1 MIEGNSLWELVEN
14 RTAASPGRP
23 MLEDESGAIL
33 TFGEL
38 KARAE
43 RSAAALAERGV
54 REGTTVAWQ
63 LPTWIE
69 AYVLVAALARLGA
82 RQVPMLPLYRERE
95 MRFVLAQ
102 TEAELL
108 IVPRVWRGF
117 DYEEQAHKVAE
128 GSRCETLVCDPELPQ
143 ADPGSL
149 PPVTSP
155 ERWPEDAPIRWVLYT
170 SGTTS
175 DPKGALHTD
184 ATIRA
189 GSEASLTRLQM
200 NGEDCSP
207 VMFPFTHVGGICG
220 LMSQLRTGSMALL
233 VEIFHPVHTP
243 ELLAGRDITLSAG
256 GTAFALSFLRA
267 QRQHPDARLWP
278 SLRACPG
285 GAAPKPPELHYEV
298 KRELGGVGIVS
309 GYGLTE
315 MPILSQ
321 NAVDDPDEKLAIS
334 EGRASPGVEIRVV
347 SSDGAVLGA
356 AEVGEICARG
366 PMLCKGY
373 LDSSLNTA
381 AFEADG
387 FFHTGDLGYLDED
400 GFVVITGR
408 LKDVIIRKGENIS
421 AKEVEDVLY
430 TLSSVADVAVIG
442 LPDRERGELC
452 CAVVQCSA
460 GEPPLTF
467 EAMVAHCE
475 SSGLMRQK
483 IPERLELIDE
493 IPRNAS
499 GKIVKFELRDRYSS

>member
-1 MIEGNSLWELVEN
+1 MIEGHRLWDLVEN
-14 RTAASPGRP
+14 RAAASPQRT
-23 MLEDESGAIL
+23 MLEDESGASL
-33 TFGEL
+33 TFGAFE
-38 KARAE
+38 KRAE
-43 RSAAALAERGV
+43 RTAAALAERGV

-63 LPTWIE
+63 LPTWVE

-82 RQVPMLPLYRERE
+82 RQVPLLPLYRERE
-95 MRFVLAQ
+95 LRFVLTQ

-117 DYEEQAHKVAE
+117 DYEEQARKVVA
-128 GSRCETLVCDPELPQ
+128 GTRCETLVCHHELPE

-149 PPVTSP
+149 PPLTSV

-184 ATIRA
+184 STLRA
-189 GSEASLTRLQM
+189 GAEASLTRIEM
-200 NGEDCSP
+200 SEADCSP

-220 LMSQLRTGSMALL
+220 LISQLRTGSRALL
-233 VEIFHPVHTP
+233 VDIFHPVQTP
-243 ELLAGRDITLSAG
+243 EFLAGRDITLFAG
-256 GTAFALSFLRA
+256 GTAFALAFLQA
-267 QRQHPDARLWP
+267 QRQHPETRLWP
-278 SLRACPG
+278 LVRACPG

-298 KRELGGVGIVS
+298 KREIGGVGIVS

-321 NAVDDPDEKLAIS
+321 NSIRDPDEKLAIS

-347 SSDGAVLGA
+347 SPEGTPLGA
-356 AEVGEICARG
+356 GEAGEICARG

-373 LDSSLNTA
+373 LDSSLNAA

-430 TLSSVADVAVIG
+430 TLPAVADVAVIG

-452 CAVVQCSA
+452 CAVVQCKD
-460 GEPPLTF
+460 GEPLLEF

-499 GKIVKFELRDRYSS
+499 GKIIKYKLRERYAS